1 MSQQDKGLSPRSQVA
16 NRLMQL
22 NGLSKD
28 KRVAQALRDLER
40 EALTGNTGSSEHL
53 GFYELSI
60 MLKDASHVISNQN
73 PEQQLA
79 YLERLRARMRVWQRG
94 ETERKGSAMGFLDKL
109 SKTKRE
115 DVRKLQLIKD
125 LEGKV
130 FELEQRNE
138 ILTGEINQLDIK
150 RDEQVKLATTEL
162 PGSVAYNMA
171 KTRHTQLTDMVKS
184 KRFEAQA
191 VIKVI
196 NTNQTY
202 LSSLREE
209 MSIKSLGNYMPVSM
223 EKMEMDLANSNHS
236 IEVEMDKLRQGTD
249 MLDDF
254 MQERN
259 QRYASLEDQ
268 SDDNEFDRAVVHQA
282 QGEQVLDSFAQM
294 VKNASSAEK
303 PGQAPIEKHEEG
315 PGNV

>member
-1 MSQQDKGLSPRSQVA
+1 
-16 NRLMQL
+16 
-22 NGLSKD
+22 
-28 KRVAQALRDLER
+28 
-40 EALTGNTGSSEHL
+40 
-53 GFYELSI
+53 
-60 MLKDASHVISNQN
+60 
-73 PEQQLA
+73 
-79 YLERLRARMRVWQRG
+79 
-94 ETERKGSAMGFLDKL
+94 MGFLDKL

-115 DVRKLQLIKD
+115 DARKLQLIKD

-191 VIKVI
+191 VMKVI